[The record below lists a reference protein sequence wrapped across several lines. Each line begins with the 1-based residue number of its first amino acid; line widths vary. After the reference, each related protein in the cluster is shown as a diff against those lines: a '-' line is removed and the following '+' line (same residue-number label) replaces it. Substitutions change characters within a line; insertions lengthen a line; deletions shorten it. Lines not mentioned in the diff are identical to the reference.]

1 MGSQFLPSGQTPF
14 PKLLQPQSYHCVIKK
29 YYFLAFLIGFVAFS
43 SPLAA
48 IEGISIIASR
58 QLLEKPSVQRT
69 VDDCIQLLQQACQC
83 TVNVND
89 RQQEILLVL
98 PELDPTNIPTKL
110 TRTQNLPY
118 PYIDYPPHYY
128 TWTSKRKGQQLE
140 LRLETPTYTGV
151 SYGLYGLLQEQLWFA
166 FYHPKKSIIPKLDY
180 WPLTEDFV
188 WSARPRFD
196 KKGFHIHTM
205 HPLELT
211 EPLLNPDC
219 PNGLAQIK
227 EYIDWLAHNQQNYF
241 EFNLLE
247 SDDLERW
254 LTYIKPAVDYAHERG
269 VLVGLDISLHMTQ
282 QKAFKLY
289 KNFPAAIKGA
299 KKQIAERLET
309 LFQVSWDVIAMEG
322 STTEFTK
329 GNAVKTQELTLFV
342 TDLVVNTYK
351 AHLAGRQH
359 VVQEEQMLGKKKE
372 ADTLTTAQQ
381 ALDANRAFFIHTVM
395 FYGLTD
401 TVAPVYQN
409 KNLLHLLDVLKEQQQ
424 QRETWYFPES
434 AYWIT
439 FDNSVP
445 MYLMPYLQTRLE
457 DILLMDSLDVAG
469 HLTFSSGWEWGYWS
483 IDWSIARWSWSHTF
497 NGRKMRP
504 SATQFL
510 GDIFHNQDIMSH
522 INQLADL
529 QQDYIKDQQLIRYMV
544 AQTVTDELP
553 AMLALEFHPRPYKPY
568 RWVRKKAS
576 LAYLGELQ
584 ESVIKPLALFSQ
596 KSKKILE
603 QFSKEKYPLS
613 PERQVVLDELQA
625 ALTVTQLRS
634 EHKVHT
640 LNALQQRRANQLAN
654 KKDLHDW
661 QRTLAQASVVR
672 LEAQQLVTQQEKR
685 YRYPLSQIARK
696 LDDGG
701 RTAYAYGYL
710 YPVSQLHFWQRE
722 EQQILQDKYGP
733 FFMSI
738 WDVPRI
744 LGIVP

>member
-1 MGSQFLPSGQTPF
+1 MLE
-14 PKLLQPQSYHCVIKK
+14 QP
-29 YYFLAFLIGFVAFS
+29 A
-43 SPLAA
+43 
-48 IEGISIIASR
+48 
-58 QLLEKPSVQRT
+58 VQRT
-69 VDDCIQLLQQACQC
+69 VDDCIQLLAQACQC

-98 PELDPTNIPTKL
+98 PDLDGSTLPTQTVAS
-110 TRTQNLPY
+110 TQRPY
-118 PYIDYPPHYY
+118 PSIAYPPHQYQ
-128 TWTSKRKGQQLE
+128 WTSKRNGRQLE
-140 LRLETPTYTGV
+140 LQLETPTYIGV

-166 FYHPKKSIIPKLDY
+166 FYHPKKTIIPQLDY

-188 WSARPRFD
+188 WTARPRFE

-219 PNGLAQIK
+219 PEGLAQIK

-247 SDDLERW
+247 NENLERW
-254 LTYIKPAVDYAHERG
+254 LTYIAPAVTYAHERG
-269 VLVGLDISLHMTQ
+269 VLVGIDISLHMTQ

-289 KNFPAAIKGA
+289 QKFPASLKSAQQ
-299 KKQIAERLET
+299 QIAARLAL
-309 LFQVSWDVIAMEG
+309 LFRVPWDVIAMEG

-329 GNAVKTQELTLFV
+329 GNVSKTQELTLFV
-342 TDLVVNTYK
+342 TDLVVNTYQ

-359 VVQEEQMLGKKKE
+359 VVQDDQMVGRVQE
-372 ADTLTTAQQ
+372 TDTLTTEQK
-381 ALDANRAFFIHTVM
+381 ALDANRAMFIHTVM

-401 TVAPVYQN
+401 SVAPVYQN
-409 KNLLHLLDVLKEQQQ
+409 KNLLHLLTLLKEQQQ

-469 HLTFSSGWEWGYWS
+469 HLTFTSGWEWGYWS
-483 IDWSIARWSWSHTF
+483 IDWSIARWSWEHTF
-497 NGRKMRP
+497 NARLMRP

-510 GDIFHNQDIMSH
+510 GDIFHNQNIM
-522 INQLADL
+522 NYFNELAAL
-529 QQDYIKDQQLIRYMV
+529 QQHYLKDEQLIRYVV

-553 AMLALEFHPRPYKPY
+553 APLALEFHPRPYESY
-568 RWVRKKAS
+568 RWLRKKAAQQDLDRLTTNVLVPLEEFS
-576 LAYLGELQ
+576 SKSNAVLQAFQAQTPALTSARQEVLA
-584 ESVIKPLALFSQ
+584 
-596 KSKKILE
+596 
-603 QFSKEKYPLS
+603 
-613 PERQVVLDELQA
+613 ELQA
-625 ALTVTQLRS
+625 ALHVTQLRAQ
-634 EHKVHT
+634 HKIHT
-640 LNALQQRRANQLAN
+640 LRALQQRRSNQLN
-654 KKDLHDW
+654 KNKIYDW
-661 QRTLAQASVVR
+661 QQELATASVVR
-672 LEAQQLVTQQEKR
+672 LTAQQLVEAQESR
-685 YRYPLSQIARK
+685 YRYPVGRIARY
-696 LDDGG
+696 LPNGG
-701 RTAYAYGYL
+701 STAYAYGYL

-722 EQQILQDKYGP
+722 EQQILQDKYGA

-744 LGIVP
+744 LGLVP